1 MRAGW
6 REVEPLALL
15 LRGWLLGLSLAAPV
29 GPIAVLCMRRTLV
42 RGVPA
47 GLVTG
52 FASAG
57 VDAFY
62 GALTGSGLVL
72 IAHQL
77 LRHQAVLRAFGGLL
91 LCGLGLRTLLA
102 AGGSERVA
110 LPMARPRERQHRSLP
125 RGPRLLAT
133 WGSTVLVALANPFT
147 IVFFLALMPAL
158 TSAGLPL
165 GRRQVA
171 LLSGGIFAG
180 SCTWWVLLSFGVGR
194 LRRWVDATL
203 LRWLNGVAGLVL
215 IGFGLAGLGSLL
227 LQR

>member
-1 MRAGW
+1 M
-6 REVEPLALL
+6 EPLALL

-29 GPIAVLCMRRTLV
+29 GPIAVLCIRRTLV
-42 RGVPA
+42 RGVPD

-62 GALTGSGLVL
+62 AAITGSGLVL
-72 IAHQL
+72 IADQL
-77 LRHQAVLRAFGGLL
+77 LRHQGMLRALAGLL

-102 AGGSERVA
+102 AGGPVRA
-110 LPMARPRERQHRSLP
+110 LLPIAPPGERQNRPLA

-147 IVFFLALMPAL
+147 ILFFLALMPAL

-165 GRRQVA
+165 GGLEVA
-171 LLSGGIFAG
+171 LLCGGIFTG
-180 SCTWWVLLSFGVGR
+180 SCSWWLALSLGVDR
-194 LRRWVDATL
+194 LRCWLDGTL
-203 LRWLNGVAGLVL
+203 LRWLNAFAGLLL
-215 IGFGLAGLGSLL
+215 IGFGLAGLGSLVM
-227 LQR
+227 RG